1 MLTSLSCLCRNQA
14 MTQKPPYNLF
24 GNRILHRDSAVQEVI
39 LDQKED
45 INRYAACE
53 IDERPQVA
61 NQIRRPLFA
70 LPESLSMRLM
80 VFSMVFPGTPPSA
93 MVYSDAKHEARDVP
107 AASAEQ
113 R

>member
-1 MLTSLSCLCRNQA
+1 MLVSQPSDDTETSLQL
-14 MTQKPPYNLF
+14 LF

-70 LPESLSMRLM
+70 LSKSAGRSRQQVTVTTESRYRSRRQATVTSKRIALR
-80 VFSMVFPGTPPSA
+80 
-93 MVYSDAKHEARDVP
+93 Y
-107 AASAEQ
+107 
-113 R
+113 

>member
-1 MLTSLSCLCRNQA
+1 MLVSQPGDDTESSLKLMFA
-14 MTQKPPYNLF
+14 
-24 GNRILHRDSAVQEVI
+24 NRILHRDSVVQEVMVE
-39 LDQKED
+39 QKED
-45 INRYAACE
+45 INRYDACE

-70 LPESLSMRLM
+70 LPKSLSMGLM
-80 VFSMVFPGTPPSA
+80 VLSMVFPGTTPSA